1 MALRVTELHLL
12 RSWLLTLTQETM
24 QREDASDASHDY
36 DHIVRVMALADTLQ
50 AREGGELPTIWA
62 AVALHDIGQE
72 RERRHG
78 GDHALIGAEMAVGLL
93 THTQF
98 PQDAISAVQEAIRE
112 HRMTGSITPSTLEG
126 RILYDADKID
136 CLGAIGIGRLYCITG
151 LYHQIVYSELP
162 PDIVEPVDPLTVRAL
177 RRSPDYS
184 PSIEFR
190 LLFGNLPERMTT
202 ATGRILA
209 QERYN
214 YMTNFFDRLQH
225 EIEGTL

>member
-1 MALRVTELHLL
+1 MASILTELYQL
-12 RSWLLTLTQETM
+12 RSWLLTLTEETM
-24 QREDASDASHDY
+24 QREEAGDASHDY

-50 AREGGELPTIWA
+50 EQEGGDLPIIWA

-72 RERRHG
+72 REYRHG
-78 GDHALIGAEMAVGLL
+78 GDHALIGAEMAADLL

-98 PQDAISAVQEAIRE
+98 PRHAIPAVQEAIRE
-112 HRMTGSITPSTLEG
+112 HRLTGGITPSTVEG

-151 LYHQIVYSELP
+151 RYNQKIYSTLP
-162 PDIVEPVDPLTVRAL
+162 PDIIEPVDPLVVREL

-184 PSIEFR
+184 PGIEFQ

-202 ATGRILA
+202 QTGRILA
-209 QERYN
+209 QERYT
-214 YMTNFFDRLQH
+214 YMKNFFSRLQS
-225 EIEGTL
+225 EIEGAL

>member
-24 QREDASDASHDY
+24 QREEASDASHDY

-50 AREGGELPTIWA
+50 AREGGELPIIWA
-62 AVALHDIGQE
+62 AAALHDIGQE

-78 GDHALIGAEMAVGLL
+78 GDHAIIGAEMAADLL

-98 PQDAISAVQEAIRE
+98 PQHAIPAVQEAIRE
-112 HRMTGSITPSTLEG
+112 HRMTGGITPSTLEG

-151 LYHQIVYSELP
+151 LYHQKIYSELP
-162 PDIVEPVDPLTVRAL
+162 SDILEPVDPLTVRAL

-190 LLFGNLPERMTT
+190 LLFGNLPARMTT
-202 ATGRILA
+202 ATGRVLA
-209 QERYN
+209 QERYD
-214 YMTNFFDRLQH
+214 YMANFFSRLQQ
-225 EIEGTL
+225 EIEGSL

>member
-1 MALRVTELHLL
+1 
-12 RSWLLTLTQETM
+12 M
-24 QREDASDASHDY
+24 QREEAGDASHDY

-50 AREGGELPTIWA
+50 EREGGEQPVIWA

-78 GDHALIGAEMAVGLL
+78 GDHAMIGAEMAADLL

-98 PQDAISAVQEAIRE
+98 PQDAIPRVQMAIRE
-112 HRMTGSITPSTLEG
+112 HRMTGGTVPSTLEG

-151 LYHQIVYSELP
+151 LYHQKIYSELP
-162 PDIVEPVDPLTVRAL
+162 PDIVEPVDPMAVRAL

-190 LLFGNLPERMTT
+190 LLFGNLPARMTT
-202 ATGRILA
+202 ATGRSLA
-209 QERYN
+209 QERYD
-214 YMTNFFDRLQH
+214 YMAHFFSRLQH
-225 EIEGTL
+225 EIEGSL

>member
-1 MALRVTELHLL
+1 ME
-12 RSWLLTLTQETM
+12 
-24 QREDASDASHDY
+24 REESGDASHDY

-78 GDHALIGAEMAVGLL
+78 GDHAIIGAEMAADLL
-93 THTQF
+93 TNTQF
-98 PQDAISAVQEAIRE
+98 PQHAIPAVQQAIRE
-112 HRMTGSITPSTLEG
+112 HRLTAGITPTTVEG

-151 LYHQIVYSELP
+151 LYHQKIYSELP
-162 PDIVEPVDPLTVRAL
+162 PDIVEPIDPLTVRAL

-202 ATGRILA
+202 ATGRVLA
-209 QERYN
+209 QERYD
-214 YMTNFFDRLQH
+214 YMANFFSRLQQ
-225 EIEGTL
+225 EIEGSL